1 MKELAQALMAAKGEP
16 DQAKEYVVMIFK
28 DLGPDSKY
36 TQLFGGFDD
45 ISQLALIAELN
56 NAIADLG
63 RWGSA
68 IQTSVNRKFASLGK
82 YLLLHL
88 VYEYWRSEGDPFNP
102 EKAAHQ
108 DTLVMPTVSKE
119 IMGRF
124 DESLSEIAMTAFRS
138 ILQSYEELSATD
150 EAVRT
155 GGHRRF
161 LRSKE
166 ARRKAEQDFRRVVKT
181 IGLSGNQL

>member
-1 MKELAQALMAAKGEP
+1 M
-16 DQAKEYVVMIFK
+16 
-28 DLGPDSKY
+28 
-36 TQLFGGFDD
+36 T
-45 ISQLALIAELN
+45 
-56 NAIADLG
+56 
-63 RWGSA
+63 
-68 IQTSVNRKFASLGK
+68 
-82 YLLLHL
+82 
-88 VYEYWRSEGDPFNP
+88 
-102 EKAAHQ
+102 
-108 DTLVMPTVSKE
+108 PTASKE
-119 IMGRF
+119 IMDRF
-124 DESLSEIAMTAFRS
+124 DDSLSEIAMTAFRS